1 MLCLKTI
8 SYEIRL
14 AFILLYFV
22 ALVCR
27 YDLVIFIFFSGLF
40 VIIFF
45 FFSSF
50 IVRSTSCLA
59 QTNRI
64 PFDFAES
71 ESELVSG
78 FNVECGYG
86 GFAFVFSKTAVHTVT
101 VRYGIGCLQGNRLQ
115 QSAYTV
121 GM

>member
-27 YDLVIFIFFSGLF
+27 YDFVYFYFFSGLF
-40 VIIFF
+40 VIN
-45 FFSSF
+45 FFSLF
-50 IVRSTSCLA
+50 LYRSIYFLFGSDY
-59 QTNRI
+59 RI

-71 ESELVSG
+71 KSELVSG